1 MNNNSNEQEISTDS
15 FLSYLTS
22 KANEMP
28 ELRIPL
34 GLFSLS
40 EAEDDTV
47 FPPYETSL
55 FHKDERYYCFTFY
68 KPLSQYSKL
77 I

>member
-1 MNNNSNEQEISTDS
+1 MNDNTTEQETFTDS

-22 KANEMP
+22 KANGTP
-28 ELRIPL
+28 DLRVPL
-34 GLFSLS
+34 SFFSLS
-40 EAEDDTV
+40 ETENDTM

-68 KPLSQYSKL
+68 KPLSQYSKM